1 MINLENKVAV
11 VTGGASGIGEA
22 TVKTMARLGASV
34 VIGDVNMQHAEALA
48 AELNGAG
55 YKALAWPADVTDEA
69 QISSL
74 MEAAVSK
81 FGGLDILHNCAGI
94 PRTIAPDCEVI
105 EMTLDWWNKTIA
117 GHLTGT
123 MLGCKY
129 ALPHMIAR
137 GGGAIVN
144 TSSSAGFSATVNQ
157 AAYSAA
163 KAGVHQLTREVAA
176 TYGRDNIRCNA
187 VVPGLVLTPRGR
199 ATFTQEMI
207 DLFATETPLPRL
219 ALAQDLANAVIFL
232 ASDEAGMITGQTL
245 SVDGGFMIKLPY
257 WSLKMRASRGE
268 RFDTTTFK
276 IDDVPQTNS
285 KEKIV

>member
-11 VTGGASGIGEA
+11 ITGGASGIGEA
-22 TVKTMARLGASV
+22 TTRTMARIGASV
-34 VIGDVNMQHAEALA
+34 VIGDVDTQRAETLA
-48 AELNGAG
+48 AELNEAG
-55 YKALAWPADVTDEA
+55 YKAVAWPTDVIDEA
-69 QISSL
+69 QISNL
-74 MEAAVSK
+74 MDAAVNK

-105 EMTLDWWNKTIA
+105 DMTLDWWNRTIA
-117 GHLTGT
+117 GHLTST

-144 TSSSAGFSATVNQ
+144 TSSSAGFWATMNQ
-157 AAYSAA
+157 TAYSAA
-163 KAGVHQLTREVAA
+163 KAGVHQLTREIAA

-219 ALAQDLANAVIFL
+219 ALAQDLANAIIFL
-232 ASDEAGMITGQTL
+232 ASDAAGMITGQTL

-268 RFDTTTFK
+268 RFDATKFK
-276 IDDVPQTNS
+276 LDDNL
-285 KEKIV
+285 